1 MYEFRTNGAGSLSL
15 SDISPCLFISL
26 SIYFL
31 AVNGITYAIPFCVVS
46 ITKYD
51 DPLKGSCHGTI
62 DFLA

>member
-1 MYEFRTNGAGSLSL
+1 MYEFRTSGAGSLSL
-15 SDISPCLFISL
+15 SDISPCLSISKWWQM
-26 SIYFL
+26 

-51 DPLKGSCHGTI
+51 DLLKGPCHGTI